1 MSETQRI
8 EVVLHGASN
17 SIGSHA
23 HPVLESG
30 SIAFP
35 NGKYFVSFDR
45 NGNTSDFQ
53 LTHQLEGVP
62 LLDRLIME
70 GKAQYACIISSPR
83 SAYREIHLSSKPC
96 HTISYNVDNI
106 GEPPLFI
113 PAILCIRGS
122 KITLCSEK
130 DGTHEI
136 WDAQQVTLSEGTRL
150 AVGNVVQLEA
160 SITQLLS
167 LHADEN
173 MEIGGFAVDIQSEPF
188 GFRANLHPELHQFL
202 RFGKS
207 ELHHHFM
214 VHIVSVCLALLQREY
229 SETDSAENS
238 NGDEFGDSSGW
249 ESHRSL
255 KALADLLKN
264 ENLPH
269 WTDESFRP
277 EYVATRLYPLP
288 IPNAGFEN
296 GT

>member
-1 MSETQRI
+1 MPETSRI

-45 NGNTSDFQ
+45 NGDASEFQ
-53 LTHQLEGVP
+53 ITHQLEGVP
-62 LLDRLIME
+62 LLRRLIAE
-70 GKAQYACIISSPR
+70 GKAQYACIVSSPR
-83 SAYREIHLSSKPC
+83 SAYREIHLSSKRC
-96 HTISYNVDNI
+96 HTISCNAENL
-106 GEPPLFI
+106 GEPPLFT
-113 PAILCIRGS
+113 PAILCVKESRI
-122 KITLCSEK
+122 ILLSEK
-130 DGTHEI
+130 DGTHKI
-136 WDAQQVTLSEGTRL
+136 WDNQQITLKEGARL

-167 LHADEN
+167 LHADEK

-188 GFRANLHPELHQFL
+188 GFRANLHPDLHQFL
-202 RFGKS
+202 RLNKS
-207 ELHHHFM
+207 KVHYHLM

-229 SETDSAENS
+229 SGAGDAVNS
-238 NGDEFGDSSGW
+238 DGDESGDNSSW

-255 KALADLLKN
+255 KALADLLETK
-264 ENLPH
+264 NLPH

-277 EYVATRLYPLP
+277 EYVATRMYPLP
-288 IPNAGFEN
+288 VPNPDSED